1 MLYVKMKTR
10 NIKQRK
16 NRTVISVYL
25 VVTIAFKL
33 YYRFICFDY

>member
-1 MLYVKMKTR
+1 MKIRTR

-33 YYRFICFDY
+33 YNLFICFDY

>member
-1 MLYVKMKTR
+1 MKMKTI

-25 VVTIAFKL
+25 VVTNAFKL
-33 YYRFICFDY
+33 YYLFICFDY